1 MEINDELTP
10 EQKLKG
16 ALIFK
21 YLKTGKI
28 PKRKGLFKTLFFL
41 AKEQRNFK
49 GIMMT
54 SSSVTLKRPLIDR
67 TIQIKIH
74 SNANIENI
82 KNIFN
87 EYLSN
92 YEFKIEPFNSHI
104 NFLTVYYCSKDINWG
119 MIDEELRTNYKQN
132 IQEVDGLPKIIN
144 YETK

>member
-1 MEINDELTP
+1 MGPEELTP

-28 PKRKGLFKTLFFL
+28 PKRKGLFRTLFFL
-41 AKEQRNFK
+41 AGEQKNFK
-49 GIMMT
+49 GIIMT

-67 TIQIKIH
+67 TIQIKID
-74 SNANIENI
+74 SNANIKSIE
-82 KNIFN
+82 NIFN
-87 EYLSN
+87 IYLLN
-92 YEFKIEPFNSHI
+92 YEFKIESFNSHI
-104 NFLTVYYCSKDINWG
+104 NFLTVYYCSKHIDWA

-132 IQEVDGLPKIIN
+132 IQEIDGLPKIIN

>member
-1 MEINDELTP
+1 MGSEELTP

-28 PKRKGLFKTLFFL
+28 PKRKGLFRTLFFL
-41 AKEQRNFK
+41 AGEQKNFK

-74 SNANIENI
+74 SNTNIKNIENI
-82 KNIFN
+82 FN
-87 EYLSN
+87 TYLLN
-92 YEFKIEPFNSHI
+92 CEFKIEPFNSHI

-132 IQEVDGLPKIIN
+132 IQEIDGLPKIIN

>member
-28 PKRKGLFKTLFFL
+28 PKRKGLFKILFFL
-41 AKEQRNFK
+41 AEENKNFK

-54 SSSVTLKRPLIDR
+54 SSSVTLKRPLFDR
-67 TIQIKIH
+67 TIQIKI
-74 SNANIENI
+74 NCKTNIENL
-82 KNIFN
+82 KNVFSKYIGNFD
-87 EYLSN
+87 
-92 YEFKIEPFNSHI
+92 FKIEPFNSHI
-104 NFLTVYYCSKDINWG
+104 SFITIYYCSKDINWA

-132 IQEVDGLPKIIN
+132 IEEVDGLPKIIN
-144 YETK
+144 YEKK

>member
-1 MEINDELTP
+1 MGPQELTP

-28 PKRKGLFKTLFFL
+28 PKRKGLFRTLFFL
-41 AKEQRNFK
+41 AGEQKNFK
-49 GIMMT
+49 GITMT
-54 SSSVTLKRPLIDR
+54 SSSVTLKRPTIDR

-82 KNIFN
+82 ENIFN
-87 EYLSN
+87 TYLSN
-92 YEFKIEPFNSHI
+92 YEFKIEPFNAHI
-104 NFLTVYYCSKDINWG
+104 NFITVYYCSKDINWG

-132 IQEVDGLPKIIN
+132 IQEIDGLPKIIN